1 MRTRSSASQQGQY
14 PRPSL
19 EKLLLRNRRAPH
31 IDRDETVRPY
41 PDIGQMA
48 IFANQELIK
57 TLPHQVSAASEP
69 DTSFL
74 KLSKT
79 PQKEHCHIRVG
90 HL

>member
-1 MRTRSSASQQGQY
+1 
-14 PRPSL
+14 
-19 EKLLLRNRRAPH
+19 
-31 IDRDETVRPY
+31 
-41 PDIGQMA
+41 MA